1 MNPKIKNIFFLLSL
15 FTANDSFG
23 QMNQYEYKRKLINI
37 NSQWHK
43 VVLPN
48 DVFGKINADFSDI
61 RIFGIT
67 QTNDTLEAPF
77 VLRHEEEKNS
87 RKEVAFN
94 LINDSKNNRGYFFTF
109 EMPVENAV
117 NQMQLEFKQKNFDWK
132 LTLEGSQN
140 QLEWFS
146 IIEDYRI
153 LSIKNEYTDYQ
164 FTKVGFPDSKFRY
177 FRMHIKSELKPELIS
192 AKIALNE
199 IIVGNLLN
207 YPNFSTEIIEQ
218 KQDKQTI
225 IKIDLKTPVPVCN
238 LKIVVIDT
246 IDYYRSLTI
255 FYFTDSIKTQQ
266 GWKYNYSTL
275 MSGTLN
281 SMEKNSFIFNSTILQ
296 KLKITINNQDNQ
308 PLKIDSL
315 VVNGCEY
322 EIIGRFDI
330 PATYYLV
337 YGDVHALRPNYDLDR
352 FTDQIPTAMTDLKL
366 EEEQLIDKKDIHKT
380 EPLFQNKIW
389 LWIVMTL
396 IISLLGWFSLKM
408 INKKL

>member
-117 NQMQLEFKQKNFDWK
+117 NQMQLEFKQINFDWK

-177 FRMHIKSELKPELIS
+177 IRMHIKSDIEPQLIS

-199 IIVGNLLN
+199 FIVGNLRN

-218 KQDKQTI
+218 KQDKQTV

-238 LKIVVIDT
+238 LKIAVIDT
-246 IDYYRSLTI
+246 IDYYRPLTI
-255 FYFTDSIKTQQ
+255 FYLTDSIKAQQ

-296 KLKITINNQDNQ
+296 KLKITIKNQDNQ

-330 PATYYLV
+330 PATYYIV
-337 YGDVHALRPNYDLDR
+337 YGDVHALRLNYDLDR
-352 FTDQIPTAMTDLKL
+352 FADQIPTAITDLKL
-366 EEEQLIDKKDIHKT
+366 GEEQSIDKKAIHKT

-389 LWIVMTL
+389 LWTIMTL
-396 IISLLGWFSLKM
+396 IICLLGWFSLKM